1 MSLCSATL
9 APTSHIMRY
18 LLSVLFTALLL
29 VSVCSTLASGHGLLH
44 VFGSTHKVDD
54 NFRRPSAAKKSGD
67 PANVKVEYCG
77 SVAKSNFS
85 EPNCM
90 SNCTSFTVASGQCI
104 PPSKL
109 PFYNG
114 ASTTLTCGAT
124 THCFLAQI
132 WEGQGCQGRLV
143 QKAKVRCGCHGGKL
157 DKCGTRGLDVM
168 NCSGSRDCSAN
179 CKREQLLPWGACTNI
194 TKVNGMNS
202 SARVM
207 KPVPCHE
214 VEVNR
219 FDNDPTCQMPPPSG
233 GWQYNYSSTSGE
245 CDDMT
250 YARAGQEYYSLKYTC
265 EA

>member
-1 MSLCSATL
+1 
-9 APTSHIMRY
+9 MRCH
-18 LLSVLFTALLL
+18 LVTAALFV
-29 VSVCSTLASGHGLLH
+29 VSVCSTLASGRGLLH
-44 VFGSTHKVDD
+44 VFGSGIKVD
-54 NFRRPSAAKKSGD
+54 NQVRRASAATKAKKSGD

-85 EPNCM
+85 NVPNCM

-114 ASTTLTCGAT
+114 ASTTLTCGPS

-132 WEGQGCQGRLV
+132 WEGQGCQGTP
-143 QKAKVRCGCHGGKL
+143 AKKSKLSCGCHGYEL
-157 DKCGTRGLDVM
+157 DKCGTRGLDLM
-168 NCSGSRDCSAN
+168 NCTGSKDCSAD
-179 CKREQLLPWGACTNI
+179 CKSELLLPWGACTDI
-194 TKVNGMNS
+194 TKLNHMNS

-219 FDNDPTCQMPPPSG
+219 FDNDPTCQMPPPNG
-233 GWQYNYSSTSGE
+233 GWQYNYSSTSGD